1 MGILDILQPKAS
13 VPVVNSILPDVA
25 KQEILSGR
33 LPILNTNK
41 VFLKANEKC
50 HYIEKAVYEKKIIH
64 KTYKRKNTGYS
75 VPGLFKGTRIHMGR
89 NNTNV
94 LENAEYR
101 LINGLLFITNKKII
115 FFGKSEG
122 FDKTI
127 TSLVA
132 ITPYANCI
140 DLQFSKENLK
150 IFIPDRNIAN
160 SVFQQIR

>member
-13 VPVVNSILPDVA
+13 TPVVNSILPDVA

-33 LPILNTNK
+33 LPVLNTNK
-41 VFLKANEKC
+41 IFLKAKEQC

-64 KTYKRKNTGYS
+64 KSYKRKNTGYS
-75 VPGLFKGTRIHMGR
+75 VPGLFKGTRVHMGGS
-89 NNTNV
+89 NTDV
-94 LENAEYR
+94 VENAEYQ
-101 LINGLLFITNKKII
+101 LINGLLFITNKRII
-115 FFGKSEG
+115 FVGKSEG

-127 TSLVA
+127 SSLIA

-150 IFIPDRNIAN
+150 IFLPDGNIAN
-160 SVFQQIR
+160 AVFQQLR